1 MRVVH
6 VNAIVYASCI
16 LVCYCSYFAP
26 QGQIMDIDT
35 LMEIKGFDQIAGIHM
50 PIIFIMS
57 GHI

>member
-1 MRVVH
+1 
-6 VNAIVYASCI
+6 
-16 LVCYCSYFAP
+16 
-26 QGQIMDIDT
+26 MDIDT